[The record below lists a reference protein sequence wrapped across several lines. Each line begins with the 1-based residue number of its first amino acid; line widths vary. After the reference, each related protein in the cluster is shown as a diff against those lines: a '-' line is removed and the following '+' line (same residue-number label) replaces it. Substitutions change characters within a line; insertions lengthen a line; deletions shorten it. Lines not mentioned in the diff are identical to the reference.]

1 MEYRNLGASGI
12 ELSVLSFG
20 SWVTFGD
27 QVGEPIAEDC
37 MKTAWEHGVNFF
49 DNAEAYAQGR
59 SETVM
64 GNVLKRMGWKR
75 SEFVVSTKIFWAGK
89 GPNQIGVSRKRLIE
103 GTEASLARLQLEYVD
118 LLFCHR
124 PDCRT
129 PIEETVRA
137 MTYLINQGKA
147 LYWGTSW
154 WTAEQLLNAYHIARR
169 ERLIP
174 PTMEQPEYNMFN
186 RHWVETEYS
195 HLYSEIGLGLTT
207 WSPLASGMLTGKYS
221 KGIPKGTRV
230 AMKGYEWLR
239 KEFES
244 KEGKERIAKAG
255 KLAPIAK
262 SLGCSPAQLAIA
274 WCAKNPNVSSV
285 ITGATRPEQVQENM
299 KALNVVSKLTPQVLD
314 KIEKVLQN
322 KPMPEETYRD

>member
-1 MEYRNLGASGI
+1 MNYRNVGASGL
-12 ELSVLSFG
+12 EVSELSFG

-27 QVGEPIAEDC
+27 QVVESAAEDC
-37 MKTAWEHGVNFF
+37 MKAAWESGVNFF

-75 SEFVVSTKIFWAGK
+75 SEIVVSTKIFWAGK
-89 GPNQIGVSRKRLIE
+89 GPNQVGVSRKRLIE
-103 GTEASLARLQLEYVD
+103 GTEASLARLQLDYVD
-118 LLFCHR
+118 MLFCHR

-154 WTAEQLLNAYHIARR
+154 WTAEQLINACHIARR

-174 PTMEQPEYNMFN
+174 PTVEQPEYNMLK
-186 RHWVETEYS
+186 RDWVEKEYVN
-195 HLYSEIGLGLTT
+195 LYDEIGLGLTT
-207 WSPLASGMLTGKYS
+207 WSPLASGMLTGKYA
-221 KGIPKGTRV
+221 KGIPKGSRV
-230 AMKGYEWLR
+230 SLKGYEWLR

-244 KEGKERIAKAG
+244 EEGKQRIAKVAG
-255 KLAPIAK
+255 LEPIAK
-262 SLGCSPAQLAIA
+262 SLKCTMAQLALA
-274 WCAKNPNVSSV
+274 WCLKNPHVSTV
-285 ITGATRPEQVQENM
+285 ITGATRPEQVHENM
-299 KALNVVSKLTPQVLD
+299 KALKVVPKLTHAVME

-322 KPMPEETYRD
+322 KPAPPAIYR